1 MVLLLLFSILAYL
14 FGSLSTAIIVCRLLH
29 LPDPRSQGSGNPGAT
44 NVLRFGGK
52 KVAILVLLGDLLKGL
67 VPVLLAKFSGM
78 SHSALAWVGLAATL
92 GHIFPLFFGF
102 KGGKGVATAGG
113 VMFGINLLFG
123 SVVFSTW
130 LIVAIVTRYSSLA
143 AIITTIAVP
152 IYGYLF
158 ISPQIIFPLS
168 LISFLLLWR
177 HFDNFK
183 RLIAGKEDKIGGKKI
198 TM

>member
-67 VPVLLAKFSGM
+67 IPVLLAKFSGI
-78 SHSALAWVGLAATL
+78 SHSGLAWVGLAATL

-113 VMFGINLLFG
+113 VMFGINWLFG
-123 SVVFSTW
+123 TAVFGTW
-130 LIVAIVTRYSSLA
+130 LIIALVTRYSSLA
-143 AIITTIAVP
+143 AIITTVAVP
-152 IYGYLF
+152 IYGYFF
-158 ISPQIIFPLS
+158 ISPYIIFPLIIIS
-168 LISFLLLWR
+168 LLLLWR
-177 HFDNFK
+177 HLDNFK
-183 RLIAGKEDKIGGKKI
+183 RLIAGKEDKIGGKK
-198 TM
+198 TSV